1 MIQTRLARAEV
12 NSDGAL
18 RQRHGFA
25 VTLSRSALSSSF
37 NFFKL
42 LLQPFNV
49 LVDLGLNR
57 ISFASTTIFFSG
69 NHIAYLTS
77 DPQSLRLRV
86 LQSKTMGAQSKALPV
101 VRDFFESQV
110 VRKAKPFRVCFAN
123 LGALRPLDDVLG
135 ECPATTKSANALRP
149 VRRKAPPN
157 ARVDDGVVL
166 NLLID
171 EKIHRLSVL
180 LGDES
185 HRQNVLTL

>member
-86 LQSKTMGAQSKALPV
+86 LQSKTMGAQSKALP
-101 VRDFFESQV
+101 
-110 VRKAKPFRVCFAN
+110 FRVCFAN